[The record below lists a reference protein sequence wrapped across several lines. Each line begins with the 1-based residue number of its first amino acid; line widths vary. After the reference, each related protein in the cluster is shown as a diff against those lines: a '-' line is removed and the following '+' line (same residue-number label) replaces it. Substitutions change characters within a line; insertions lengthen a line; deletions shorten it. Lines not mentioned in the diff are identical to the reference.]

1 VKRMEG
7 RWRADPT
14 AEHPVAGRDPG
25 STADAPG
32 DREATEADVLVMQER
47 LVHLQ
52 LRLWAEGRRSILMVL
67 QGIDASGK
75 DGTISKVFRG
85 LDPLALRVASFK
97 VPTEEE
103 LAHDFLWRVHA
114 HCPRSGE
121 IAIFNRSHY
130 EDVLAVRVRGTVP
143 EELWRPRYAH
153 INAFEALLRDAGTT
167 LIKVLLHISKA
178 EQEKRLDERQR
189 DPEKAWKIRSSD
201 FEDRKLW
208 GAYEHAFEDMVR
220 ETSTPDAPWYVVP
233 ADHKWYRNWVVTR
246 ILLDTLEAID
256 PHPGPTRD
264 S

>member
-1 VKRMEG
+1 MKAIEL
-7 RWRADPT
+7 RWHADRD
-14 AEHPVAGRDPG
+14 AAHPLAGIDPG

-52 LRLWAEGRRSILMVL
+52 LRLWAEGRRSVLLVL

-114 HCPRSGE
+114 HCPRAGE

-130 EDVLAVRVRGTVP
+130 EDVLAVRVRKSVP
-143 EELWRPRYAH
+143 EEVWRPRYGH
-153 INAFEALLRDAGTT
+153 INAFEALLHDSGTT
-167 LIKVLLHISKA
+167 IIKILLHISKG
-178 EQEKRLDERQR
+178 EQEKRFEQRQN
-189 DPEKAWKIRSSD
+189 DPEKAWKVQSSD
-201 FEDRKLW
+201 FADRELW
-208 GAYEHAFEDMVR
+208 GDYEHAFEDMLR
-220 ETSTPDAPWYVVP
+220 ETSTPHAPWYVVP

-246 ILLDTLEAID
+246 ILLDALEAMD
-256 PHPGPTRD
+256 PQFGPGPAR
-264 S
+264 